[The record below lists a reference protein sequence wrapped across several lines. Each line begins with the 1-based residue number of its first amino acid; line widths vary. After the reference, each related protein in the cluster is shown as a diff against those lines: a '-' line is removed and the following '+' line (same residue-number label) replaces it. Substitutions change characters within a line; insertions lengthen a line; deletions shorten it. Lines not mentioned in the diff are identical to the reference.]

1 MTNSPIVNPSNVGLN
16 TNTNTNTNTSKSA
29 DSATSLPI
37 TTIHA
42 IPESLA
48 NYAVIHQQAVQWGEM
63 DAFNH
68 LNNVVYYRYAESA
81 RITYL
86 QTLGMFDGSMI
97 TMLAQSSCQY
107 LRPVT
112 YPDTLLLGVR
122 CQRLGNTSIV
132 IEYAYYSCEQQ
143 VIVANAEA
151 VIVRLDSSGSKKLPW
166 TAAERQRLLALEQDF
181 GHTPQV

>member
-1 MTNSPIVNPSNVGLN
+1 MEILN
-16 TNTNTNTNTSKSA
+16 QT
-29 DSATSLPI
+29 
-37 TTIHA
+37 
-42 IPESLA
+42 SLA
-48 NYAVIHQQAVQWGEM
+48 NTSENHRPDELSHYPIIHHQPIHWGEM

-81 RITYL
+81 RIGYL
-86 QTLGMFDGSMI
+86 QALGMFDGNMV
-97 TMLAQSSCQY
+97 TVLAQSSCQY

-132 IEYAYYSCEQQ
+132 IEYSYYSCAQEL
-143 VIVANAEA
+143 IVATAEA
-151 VIVRLDSSGSKKLPW
+151 VIVRLDSDGKDKLPW
-166 TAAERQRLLALEQDF
+166 TAEERERLLALEATF